1 MGTSMKNRLKKVCAF
16 VVAFALV
23 LPLVCGQQMTV
34 KAATP
39 KTYLTLVAVD
49 SSGVDLTGGTSLEIG
64 DTVSLELRAT
74 AELEAL
80 GAFSSIEAYLDYDT
94 EKFKQV
100 TTSDFTPAQDWAV
113 YWDVESN

>member
-1 MGTSMKNRLKKVCAF
+1 
-16 VVAFALV
+16 
-23 LPLVCGQQMTV
+23 MTV
-34 KAATP
+34 KAATL

-80 GAFSSIEAYLDYDT
+80 VAFSSI
-94 EKFKQV
+94 
-100 TTSDFTPAQDWAV
+100 
-113 YWDVESN
+113 